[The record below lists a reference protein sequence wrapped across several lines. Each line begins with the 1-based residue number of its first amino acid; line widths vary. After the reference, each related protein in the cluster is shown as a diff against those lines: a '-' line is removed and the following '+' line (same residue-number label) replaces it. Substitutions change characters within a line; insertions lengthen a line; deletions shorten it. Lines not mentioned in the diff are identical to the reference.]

1 MAKGAFS
8 RAHLVTLR
16 RGELARDQIKGALV
30 PLAQEIVKLKGLADS
45 FACLFYRPPGPD
57 GPAAC
62 SRHADRPLEC
72 RLLFCQAPD
81 ALAAAYDQ
89 DRLTRRDLLPDSPG
103 LDRLLA
109 AHDDRCDHARLRDL
123 LARPDAEA
131 QAAVHAM
138 LAYDAQLRAMAVSRL
153 NVPEDELD
161 FLLGRPL
168 TAFLLPADLESQ
180 GEKTYLASDPPQG
193 ERP

>member
-1 MAKGAFS
+1 MSEPFS
-8 RAHLVTLR
+8 
-16 RGELARDQIKGALV
+16 I
-30 PLAQEIVKLKGLADS
+30 
-45 FACLFYRPPGPD
+45 
-57 GPAAC
+57 
-62 SRHADRPLEC
+62 PLEQM
-72 RLLFCQAPD
+72 RRMVKPTPKGRALDQKAVDEVRALLGKMP
-81 ALAAAYDQ
+81 
-89 DRLTRRDLLPDSPG
+89 RRRDLLPDSLG

-109 AHDDRCDHARLRDL
+109 AHDDRCDHVRLRDL

-131 QAAVHAM
+131 QAAVRAM